1 MAERNI
7 KIVVEYNGTAYNG
20 YQTQAVGHTIQTE
33 IANAIE
39 KVTGQQ
45 VSLLAAGRTDAGVHA
60 LGQVIN
66 FRIDCVLPTE
76 RFQPAINHYLDDD
89 LLVKSAEEVPMA
101 FHARY
106 DATHKRYRY
115 LIGLNPSALYRDQR
129 WHYKEELDMALL
141 KEAASILPGVHD
153 FAAFCVVSSRK
164 PDNRCRIDYAKWRKV
179 GNLLIFEIR
188 GNRFLHHM
196 VRSLV
201 GGMINLATVVSDH
214 NSQNLTLESFTNIIR
229 FPDDE
234 RNIFTAP
241 ARGLYLV
248 SVGYN
253 ERSSK

>member
-7 KIVVEYNGTAYNG
+7 KIVVEYDGTAYNG
-20 YQTQAVGHTIQTE
+20 YQTQASGRTIQSE
-33 IANAIE
+33 ITNSIF
-39 KVTGQQ
+39 KITGEE

-66 FRIDCVLPTE
+66 FKIDCDLPVE
-76 RFQPAINHYLDDD
+76 RFRPAINHYLDNDI
-89 LLVKSAEEVPMA
+89 LIKSAEEAPLG
-101 FHARY
+101 FHSRF
-106 DATHKRYRY
+106 DATSKRYRY
-115 LIGLNPSALYRDQR
+115 LIGLSPTALYRNQR
-129 WHYKEELDMALL
+129 WHYKEDLDFELL
-141 KEAASILPGVHD
+141 KKAASFLPGVHD
-153 FAAFCVVSSRK
+153 FVAFCVVSSRK
-164 PDNRCRIDYAKWRKV
+164 PDNRCRIDYAKWRRI
-179 GNLLIFEIR
+179 GNLLVFEIR

-201 GGMINLATVVSDH
+201 GGMINLATVNSDQ
-214 NSQNLTLESFTNIIR
+214 NSQNLTLKSFTNIIR
-229 FPDDE
+229 FPDGE